1 MPQILNTLDEIARE
15 KQRDVL
21 CVMFFDPKK
30 GIPKHLSAA
39 RRNLRAALIQFLED
53 HSIAWSECFDP
64 GCENLLFY
72 PYYCSIYL
80 DVPYDLADP
89 AYRLVADYLETPDGK
104 PRTKD
109 MHFGIRTLDAAIK
122 RGGTQLVPEDW

>member
-72 PYYCSIYL
+72 PYYCSMYL
-80 DVPYDLADP
+80 DGPYDLADP

-109 MHFGIRTLDAAIK
+109 MRFGVRTLDAAIK
-122 RGGTQLVPEDW
+122 NAEGRLDPEDW